1 MVSPFNKYSDEP
13 FLNKTRVI
21 VTSEKSIG
29 NTPSALSIVTDTS
42 ARPNG
47 ALPDVPAKITSSIF
61 PPRKDLAPCSPI
73 TQERASTTFDLPE
86 PFGPTTQVMPC
97 SKLRVVE
104 DAKDLNPFRFIL
116 FKYIASPTH
125 ST

>member
-29 NTPSALSIVTDTS
+29 RTPSALSIVTDTS